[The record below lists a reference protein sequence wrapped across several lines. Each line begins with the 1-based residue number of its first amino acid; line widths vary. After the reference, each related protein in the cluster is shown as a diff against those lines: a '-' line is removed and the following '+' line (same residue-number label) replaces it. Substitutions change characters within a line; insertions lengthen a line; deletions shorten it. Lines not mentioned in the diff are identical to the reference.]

1 MVYKV
6 VNGSV
11 FYIFSKVILKLYRE
25 RRTVL
30 PKPEV
35 KENDLFG
42 DVKTA
47 VQRNGAIRAYGIL
60 AAARGSVAVTS
71 IMFIC

>member
-1 MVYKV
+1 M
-6 VNGSV
+6 
-11 FYIFSKVILKLYRE
+11 
-25 RRTVL
+25 
-30 PKPEV
+30 

-47 VQRNGAIRAYGIL
+47 VRRNAVIRAYGIL
-60 AAARGSVAVTS
+60 AAAARGSVAVTG